1 MSQSG
6 LCGLTLSKCVCRP
19 HWCKAALRTLTRR
32 LTLSLT
38 VICFSRFMLD
48 LRGIYFAG
56 RDGREAD
63 TTLHLSDVKFEGFT
77 STMIGNLGSTTHGEQ
92 VEIPGPEPTEDSNS
106 SPGPESA
113 DALERRYVWEW
124 HDEEVELSDDP
135 FRAGFQSLEKR
146 PAFFA
151 TVAEASETGEA
162 EKVDGTEFK
171 VSDHNLKM
179 VKCSPLTKPSR
190 SQDTQIGDISPV

>member
-6 LCGLTLSKCVCRP
+6 LCGLTLSKCTCRLQ
-19 HWCKAALRTLTRR
+19 WYKAALRTLTRR

-77 STMIGNLGSTTHGEQ
+77 STMIGNLGSTTHAEQ
-92 VEIPGPEPTEDSNS
+92 VEIPGPELMEASDV

-113 DALERRYVWEW
+113 DALERRHVWEW

-135 FRAGFQSLEKR
+135 FRAGFQSPEKC
-146 PAFFA
+146 PAFSA

-162 EKVDGTEFK
+162 EKVDGTEFQ
-171 VSDHNLKM
+171 VSDYILKLA
-179 VKCSPLTKPSR
+179 KCEPLTEPSR
-190 SQDTQIGDISPV
+190 WQGTQIGDTSPV